1 MFLSG
6 TGLADKLLFRNF
18 VTGCTM
24 LMRTQEAKAAIPFCP
39 YMVHD
44 HYLALYASVHGAVQS
59 IAQPLI
65 RYRIHGGNQTGL
77 LAGVHDK
84 KSYCE
89 IRIKSALNKMKWLK
103 NNLQM
108 PQALHK
114 TVEQGIEWLS
124 ARQAYFTGKRSAAA
138 TIWKYRKFGILP
150 SLFEIVIGILPERI
164 FIFFVHLAQKNRI

>member
-1 MFLSG
+1 M
-6 TGLADKLLFRNF
+6 
-18 VTGCTM
+18 
-24 LMRTQEAKAAIPFCP
+24 
-39 YMVHD
+39 
-44 HYLALYASVHGAVQS
+44 HGAVQS
-59 IAQPLI
+59 IPQPLI

-89 IRIKSALNKMKWLK
+89 IRITSALNKMKWLQD
-103 NNLQM
+103 NLQM
-108 PQALHK
+108 PQEMHK
-114 TVEQGIEWLS
+114 TVERGIEWLS
-124 ARQAYFTGKRSAAA
+124 VRQAYFTGKRSAAA